1 MNRLNAPKSGLR
13 FVCQIADLPETTFA
27 VGEFALQEGLSELF
41 TLNLTLVRQ
50 LNQNRFRPLPEIDLA
65 SLLMQ
70 GAVFQVMQGET
81 LQRKITGIISHADWA
96 GTDGNKTLYSMTVRP
111 SLWRLTLNQ
120 DSRIYHQQNV
130 PAILNSLLK
139 KHRVRAD
146 SKLYDPHQ
154 DREYVT
160 QKRESDY
167 AFFCRLAAEEGISFW
182 FEDETL
188 FFSDSHLGMTA
199 GLPLA
204 YNPQP
209 ETAHGLDAIYQVRL
223 GVGMSPQ
230 RSFHKDFNYDNPR
243 YHLSHMQSSAG
254 FREFGAQTP
263 YTVFESYGRFQKDAA
278 AKPFL
283 KYRNEALDNQKQ
295 TGSASS
301 NCIKLMPGKI
311 FEIKSHPHAP
321 LNARWQI
328 IGINHHG
335 RCPQA
340 LGHDGGEGTTLSNQ
354 FGFIDGLADW
364 RPPFHYKP
372 LADGDETAM
381 VVGPEGEEIF
391 VNKDGAIK
399 IHFHWNRYDKADDG
413 ASCWV
418 RVAQGWNGNGFG
430 FMAIPRI
437 GQEVIISYLNGDID
451 RPIVT
456 GCVYNGLN
464 RPPLDLPAE
473 KTRTTFKTKT
483 HKGKGFNEL
492 RFDDAKG
499 SEEVFIHA
507 QKDMKTHILNDE
519 TCNVG
524 HNRTHHIKNDAHL
537 RIDNEYRVLAGKD
550 ISLSTGQ
557 KFHIKA
563 DDALLTQSGNE
574 IHISSGAKVVIDAG
588 SELTLQA
595 AGHFL
600 KIDAGGISSS
610 AAINFGSG
618 APGSGSGWGG
628 QLPDILDKLKQINVA
643 QAAEAVLASPTEK
656 ICISCLMKAAE
667 KGSAMVIRGQS

>member
-1 MNRLNAPKSGLR
+1 
-13 FVCQIADLPETTFA
+13 
-27 VGEFALQEGLSELF
+27 
-41 TLNLTLVRQ
+41 
-50 LNQNRFRPLPEIDLA
+50 
-65 SLLMQ
+65 
-70 GAVFQVMQGET
+70 
-81 LQRKITGIISHADWA
+81 
-96 GTDGNKTLYSMTVRP
+96 
-111 SLWRLTLNQ
+111 
-120 DSRIYHQQNV
+120 
-130 PAILNSLLK
+130 
-139 KHRVRAD
+139 
-146 SKLYDPHQ
+146 

-167 AFFCRLAAEEGISFW
+167 GFFSRLAAEEGISFW

-199 GLPLA
+199 GLPLL
-204 YNPQP
+204 YQPQP
-209 ETAHGLDAIYQVRL
+209 ETAHGTDTIYQVRL

-230 RSFHKDFNYDNPR
+230 RSFHKDFNPENPR
-243 YHLSHMQSSAG
+243 YHLSHMQSSEG
-254 FREFGAQTP
+254 FRDFGSKTP

-283 KYRNEALDNQKQ
+283 KYRHEALDNQKK
-295 TGSASS
+295 TGSGNS

-311 FEIKSHPHAP
+311 FEIKSHPHNP
-321 LNARWQI
+321 LNARWQVV
-328 IGINHHG
+328 GISHHG

-340 LGHDGGEGTTLSNQ
+340 LGDNSGEGTTLSNH
-354 FGFIDGLADW
+354 FSFIDGLADW

-399 IHFHWNRYDKADDG
+399 VHFHWNRYDPPDDG

-464 RPPLDLPAE
+464 RPPLDLPAQ

-492 RFDDAKG
+492 RFEDAKDR
-499 SEEVFIHA
+499 EEIYFHG
-507 QKDMKTHILNDE
+507 QKDFTAHIENDALW
-519 TCNVG
+519 
-524 HNRTHHIKNDAHL
+524 HIKHDQKQ
-537 RIDNEYRVLAGKD
+537 RIDNNRYHEIRADDHHQVVGSRKITTEGDVSHRIAGSQHIQTGDATVIDSGQEIHLKSGGKVVLEAASEITLKVGGSFLKVTPGGILCSPINVGQGSGGSGRGISLQLPEGVAPLPMVEFPAHPYCPVLAQQD
-550 ISLSTGQ
+550 
-557 KFHIKA
+557 
-563 DDALLTQSGNE
+563 
-574 IHISSGAKVVIDAG
+574 
-588 SELTLQA
+588 
-595 AGHFL
+595 
-600 KIDAGGISSS
+600 
-610 AAINFGSG
+610 
-618 APGSGSGWGG
+618 
-628 QLPDILDKLKQINVA
+628 
-643 QAAEAVLASPTEK
+643 ASPVIKPTK
-656 ICISCLMKAAE
+656 
-667 KGSAMVIRGQS
+667 KGA

>member
-1 MNRLNAPKSGLR
+1 MKSGLR
-13 FVCQIADLPETTFA
+13 FVCHIAGVAEATFA
-27 VGEFALQEGLSELF
+27 VAEFSLQEGLSELF
-41 TLNLTLVRQ
+41 TLNLTLVRAG
-50 LNQNRFRPLPEIDLA
+50 NANPYRPQAEMDLA

-70 GAVFQVMQGET
+70 ETVLQVFYGET
-81 LQRKITGIISHADWA
+81 EQRKVTGIISHADWA
-96 GTDGNKTLYSMTVRP
+96 GTDGNKTIYTVTVRP
-111 SLWRLTLNQ
+111 ALWRLTLNQ
-120 DSRIYHQQNV
+120 DSRIYHRQNV
-130 PAILNSLLK
+130 PAILTSLLK
-139 KHRVRAD
+139 KHRVKAD
-146 SKLYDPHQ
+146 SKLYDTHQ

-167 AFFCRLAAEEGISFW
+167 AFFSRLAAEEGISFW
-182 FEDETL
+182 FEDDTL

-199 GLPLA
+199 GLPLL
-204 YNPQP
+204 YQPQP
-209 ETAHGLDAIYQVRL
+209 ETAHGVDTIYQVRL

-230 RSFHKDFNYDNPR
+230 RSLHKDFNPENPR
-243 YHLSHMQSSAG
+243 YHLSHLHSSEG
-254 FREFGAQTP
+254 FRDFGSQTP

-283 KYRNEALDNQKQ
+283 KYRQEALDNQKQ
-295 TGSASS
+295 AGSGHS

-328 IGINHHG
+328 VGIHHHG

-340 LGHDGGEGTTLSNQ
+340 LGDNRGEGTTLSNT
-354 FGFIDGLADW
+354 FSFIDGLADW

-372 LADGDETAM
+372 LADGDETAI

-399 IHFHWNRYDKADDG
+399 IHFHWNRYDEPDDG

-418 RVAQGWNGNGFG
+418 RVAQGWNGHGFG

-437 GQEVIISYLNGDID
+437 GQEVIVSYLNGDID

-492 RFDDAKG
+492 RFEDAKG
-499 SEEVFIHA
+499 SEEIYLHG
-507 QKDMKTHILNDE
+507 QKDLTAHIENDAYW
-519 TCNVG
+519 
-524 HNRTHHIKNDAHL
+524 HIKHDQKQ
-537 RIDNEYRVLAGKD
+537 RIDNNRYHD
-550 ISLSTGQ
+550 IR
-557 KFHIKA
+557 A
-563 DDALLTQSGNE
+563 DDHHQVAGSRKITTEGDVSHRIAGSQHTQTGDATVIDSGQE
-574 IHISSGAKVVIDAG
+574 IHLKSGGKVVLEAAAEITLKVGGTFLKVTPGGILSSPINVGQGSAG
-588 SELTLQA
+588 SGRGLAL
-595 AGHFL
+595 
-600 KIDAGGISSS
+600 
-610 AAINFGSG
+610 
-618 APGSGSGWGG
+618 
-628 QLPDILDKLKQINVA
+628 QLPEGVEPLPMVEFPAKPPCAILA
-643 QAAEAVLASPTEK
+643 QHEENWVITGAEDA
-656 ICISCLMKAAE
+656 
-667 KGSAMVIRGQS
+667 

>member
-1 MNRLNAPKSGLR
+1 MKSGLR
-13 FVCQIADLPETTFA
+13 FVCHIAGVPEDTFA
-27 VGEFALQEGLSELF
+27 VGEFSLQEGLSELF
-41 TLNLTLVRQ
+41 TLNLTLVRAGNANPFKPQ
-50 LNQNRFRPLPEIDLA
+50 AEIDLA

-70 GAVFQVMQGET
+70 EAVLQIFHGEAE
-81 LQRKITGIISHADWA
+81 QRKITGIISHADWT
-96 GTDGNKTLYSMTVRP
+96 GTDGNKTLYTVTVRP
-111 SLWRLTLNQ
+111 ACWRLTLNQ

-139 KHRVRAD
+139 KHRVKAN
-146 SKLYDPHQ
+146 SKLYDAHQ

-167 AFFCRLAAEEGISFW
+167 AFFCRLAAEEGVSFW
-182 FEDETL
+182 FEDETV

-199 GLPLA
+199 GLPLL
-204 YNPQP
+204 YQPQP
-209 ETAHGLDAIYQVRL
+209 ETAHGTDTIYQVRL

-230 RSFHKDFNYDNPR
+230 RSLHKDFNPENPR
-243 YHLSHMQSSAG
+243 YHLSHMQSSEG
-254 FREFGAQTP
+254 FRDFGSQTP

-278 AKPFL
+278 AIPFL
-283 KYRNEALDNQKQ
+283 KYRQEALDNQKQ
-295 TGSASS
+295 TGSGSS

-311 FEIKSHPHAP
+311 FEIKSHPHTP
-321 LNARWQI
+321 LNTRWQVV
-328 IGINHHG
+328 GISHHG

-340 LGHDGGEGTTLSNQ
+340 LGDSSGEGTTLSNQ
-354 FGFIDGLADW
+354 FSFISGLDDY

-372 LADGDETAM
+372 LADGDETAI

-399 IHFHWNRYDKADDG
+399 VHFHWNRYDPPDDG

-492 RFDDAKG
+492 RFEDAKDR
-499 SEEVFIHA
+499 EEIYLHG
-507 QKDMKTHILNDE
+507 QKDLTAHIENDAYW
-519 TCNVG
+519 
-524 HNRTHHIKNDAHL
+524 HIKHDQKS
-537 RIDNEYRVLAGKD
+537 RIDNNRYHD
-550 ISLSTGQ
+550 IR
-557 KFHIKA
+557 A
-563 DDALLTQSGNE
+563 DDHHQVAGSRKITTEGDVSHRIAGSQHIQTGDATVIDSGQE
-574 IHISSGAKVVIDAG
+574 IHLKSGGKVVLEAAAEITLKVGG
-588 SELTLQA
+588 S
-595 AGHFL
+595 FL
-600 KIDAGGISSS
+600 KVTPGGILCSP
-610 AAINFGSG
+610 INVGQGSG
-618 APGSGSGWGG
+618 GSGRGLAL
-628 QLPDILDKLKQINVA
+628 QLPEGVA
-643 QAAEAVLASPTEK
+643 PLPEVEFPAHPYCPLLAQQDASP
-656 ICISCLMKAAE
+656 
-667 KGSAMVIRGQS
+667 VIKPTKKE

>member
-1 MNRLNAPKSGLR
+1 MNMMNRLSSAKSGLR
-13 FVCQIADLPETTFA
+13 FTFQVAGLPEDTFS
-27 VGEFALQEGLSELF
+27 VGEFSLQEGLSELF
-41 TLNLTLVRQ
+41 TLNLTLVKTHS
-50 LNQNRFRPLPEIDLA
+50 LNPFKPLNEVDLTA
-65 SLLMQ
+65 LLMQ
-70 GAVFQVMQGET
+70 EAVLQIFNGE
-81 LQRKITGIISHADWA
+81 LQQRKITGIISHADWA
-96 GTDGNKTLYSMTVRP
+96 GTDGNKTLYTLTVRP
-111 SLWRLTLNQ
+111 ALWHLTLNQ
-120 DSRIYHQQNV
+120 DSRIFHQQNV
-130 PAILNSLLK
+130 PAILNGLLK

-146 SKLYDPHQ
+146 SKLYDTHQ

-167 AFFCRLAAEEGISFW
+167 AFFSRLATEEGIIFW

-199 GLPLA
+199 GLPLV
-204 YNPQP
+204 YSPQP
-209 ETAHGLDAIYQVRL
+209 ETAHGIDTIYQVRL

-230 RSFHKDFNYDNPR
+230 RSLHKDFNYDNPR
-243 YHLSHMQSSAG
+243 YHLSHMESSEG
-254 FREFGAQTP
+254 FRDFGSQTP

-283 KYRNEALDNQKQ
+283 KYRHEALDNQKK
-295 TGSASS
+295 TGSGNS

-328 IGINHHG
+328 VGISHHG

-340 LGHDGGEGTTLSNQ
+340 LGHDGGDGTTLSNQ
-354 FGFIDGLADW
+354 FSFIDGLADW
-364 RPPFHYKP
+364 RPPFYYKP
-372 LADGDETAM
+372 LADGDETAI

-399 IHFHWNRYDKADDG
+399 VHFHWNRYDKADDG

-418 RVAQGWNGNGFG
+418 RVAQGWNGHGFG

-464 RPPLDLPAE
+464 RPPLDLPAQ

-492 RFDDAKG
+492 RFEDAKG
-499 SEEVFIHA
+499 SEEVYIHG
-507 QKDMKTHILNDE
+507 QKDFTAHIENDAYW
-519 TCNVG
+519 
-524 HNRTHHIKNDAHL
+524 HIKHDQKQ
-537 RIDNEYRVLAGKD
+537 RIDNNRYHD
-550 ISLSTGQ
+550 IR
-557 KFHIKA
+557 A
-563 DDALLTQSGNE
+563 DDHHQVAGSRKITTEGDVSHRIAGSQHIQTGDATVIDSGQE
-574 IHISSGAKVVIDAG
+574 IHLKSGGKMVLEAASEITLKVGG
-588 SELTLQA
+588 S
-595 AGHFL
+595 FL
-600 KIDAGGISSS
+600 KVTPGGILSSP
-610 AAINFGSG
+610 INVGQGSG
-618 APGSGSGWGG
+618 GSGRGVDL
-628 QLPDILDKLKQINVA
+628 QLPEGVEPLPEVEMVFPAHPYCPELA
-643 QAAEAVLASPTEK
+643 QQDVSP
-656 ICISCLMKAAE
+656 
-667 KGSAMVIRGQS
+667 VIKPAKE